1 MDMDIIG
8 RIPAQEVKIKIKRK
22 LIKKYSLNKGS
33 ILIQLI
39 PNQVEKRNKVL
50 NVWFRSGIDV
60 QHRRIKFKDLIDSI
74 ID

>member
-1 MDMDIIG
+1 MDIIG

-50 NVWFRSGIDV
+50 NVWFRSGRDV